1 MAVFFKNSKVPI
13 LAVDSVADSD
23 VPQLVDRSGGPLHV
37 RLLRGLRPTD
47 RQKDREGRS
56 TLATNGR

>member
-23 VPQLVDRSGGPLHV
+23 VPQLVDRPGGPLHV